1 MVTNDAP
8 NRRAVLAAVAGG
20 VAATAGC
27 LGGASGDGPYDGWL
41 NNANDFE
48 DVVDRTDRDE
58 VQVAVGAGSGL
69 SFDPVAVRVAPET
82 TIRWEWTGLGGGHNV
97 VEETGVFES
106 ELRFEEG
113 STFSHTLD
121 EPGVYRYVCTPHR
134 TQGML
139 GVVEVVE
146 E

>member
-1 MVTNDAP
+1 MDDTLR
-8 NRRAVLAAVAGG
+8 RRALLAALGGG

-27 LGGASGDGPYDGWL
+27 LGGDTGDGPYGGWL
-41 NNANDFE
+41 SNANDF
-48 DVVDRTDRDE
+48 DGVVNRTGRDE
-58 VQVAVGAGSGL
+58 ARVSVGAGSGL
-69 SFDPVAVRVAPET
+69 SFAPAAIRISPGT
-82 TIRWEWTGLGGGHNV
+82 TVRWEWTGFGGGHNV

-113 STFSHTLD
+113 STFTYSFD

-139 GVVEVVE
+139 GVVEVVDE
-146 E
+146 